1 MNKVIPVSPA
11 NNKKL
16 RSEDLKD
23 VSKSRI
29 IRMLKSDIRSI
40 LVGTYVWA
48 EIAKYQAS
56 IDLAWL
62 KRLFTD
68 LLAQ

>member
-1 MNKVIPVSPA
+1 
-11 NNKKL
+11 
-16 RSEDLKD
+16 
-23 VSKSRI
+23 
-29 IRMLKSDIRSI
+29 MLKSDIRSI